1 MQLCSQYFVNLL
13 CFSTEVGMGI
23 NSCTEMFCKKGVFE
37 IFTKFTGKTP
47 VPEPRTPLVAASEY
61 DFLLK

>member
-1 MQLCSQYFVNLL
+1 
-13 CFSTEVGMGI
+13 MGI

-37 IFTKFTGKTP
+37 IFTKFTGKTL